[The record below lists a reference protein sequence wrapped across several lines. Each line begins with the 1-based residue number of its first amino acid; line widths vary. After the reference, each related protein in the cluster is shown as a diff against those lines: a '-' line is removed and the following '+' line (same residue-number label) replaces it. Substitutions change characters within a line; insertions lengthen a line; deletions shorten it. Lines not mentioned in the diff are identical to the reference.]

1 MASLSIFPKFLLVTL
16 VGSFLYACE
25 VKVSTSGGANV
36 QPSET
41 VKESPVSSSSPNTDK
56 GSPKDGEDYTNRGV
70 DKYKSGDKQ
79 GAIADYNEAIRL
91 NPNLAQAY
99 INRGVAKFESGD
111 KQGAI
116 TDYNEAIRLDPN
128 LADAF
133 HNRGDTKDSIG
144 DKKGA
149 IADYNEAI
157 RLDPN
162 LAEAYMNRGILYANS
177 GEKLKA
183 LPDFHEAS
191 RLFQQQGK
199 TSNYEVVQKTIK
211 ELGG

>member
-1 MASLSIFPKFLLVTL
+1 MASLSIFPKLLLVTL

-25 VKVSTSGGANV
+25 AKVSTSGGVNV

-56 GSPKDGEDYTNRGV
+56 VSPKDAEDYYNRGV
-70 DKYKSGDKQ
+70 DKQKSGDKQ

-91 NPNLAQAY
+91 NPNLAAAY
-99 INRGVAKFESGD
+99 TNRGGAKFESGD
-111 KQGAI
+111 KQGAMA
-116 TDYNEAIRLDPN
+116 DFNEAIRLDPN

-133 HNRGDTKDSIG
+133 RIRGDAKDDIG

-162 LAEAYMNRGILYANS
+162 LAEAYSNRGAVYANS

-183 LPDFHEAS
+183 LPDLHEAS

-199 TSNYEVVQKTIK
+199 TSDYEVVQKTIK
-211 ELGG
+211 KLGG